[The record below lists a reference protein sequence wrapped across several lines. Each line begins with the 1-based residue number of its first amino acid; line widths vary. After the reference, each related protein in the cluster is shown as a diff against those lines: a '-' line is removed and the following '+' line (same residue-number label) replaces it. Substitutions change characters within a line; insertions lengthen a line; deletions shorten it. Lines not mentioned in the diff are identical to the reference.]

1 MKLAFEIAWRFLTSA
16 KRQTLIIILGIS
28 VGVSV
33 QVFIGSLIS
42 GLQDSLVDTTIGSS
56 SHITIVSSQT
66 DERFIDTNLSLY
78 DFGDL
83 NKEFSVISPAFDTAG
98 TLKKDIIEKEI
109 LFRGFDFSKANQIY
123 KFNEKMISGR
133 LPNTAFEIALG
144 KDISNP
150 NELDLS
156 LNDTIDIT
164 ILGQNYTLLVVGFFD
179 FNVSII
185 NRTWGIG
192 TLETHQLIFNQP
204 NKVTSIEHQIKK
216 VFDAERI
223 AESLDQLLVDQ
234 GMKTTNW
241 MSENQQL
248 LSGLNGQSVSSL
260 MIQVFVIISVVLGI
274 SSTLAITVMQKSK
287 QIGILKAMGILDRD
301 ASKIFLLE
309 GAILGIFGAFGGII
323 FGIGLSLMF
332 TTFALNPDGSPVIPL
347 TINVG
352 FILFSGLIAIFA
364 STLASLIPAIKS
376 SKLTVIEVIR
386 NA

>member
-56 SHITIVSSQT
+56 SHITIVSNDT
-66 DERFIDTNLSLY
+66 ENRFIDYSIN
-78 DFGDL
+78 DFDDF
-83 NKEFSVISPAFDTAG
+83 NNEFTVISPAFDTAG
-98 TLKKDIIEKEI
+98 TLKKGILEKEI
-109 LFRGFDFSKANQIY
+109 LFRGFDFLKANQIY
-123 KFNEKMISGR
+123 KFDEKLVSGR
-133 LPNTAFEIALG
+133 LPNTVYEIALG
-144 KDISNP
+144 KDLGNP
-150 NELDLS
+150 ENLNLS

-164 ILGQNYTLLVVGFFD
+164 IFGENYTLIVVGFFD

-192 TLETHQLIFNQP
+192 TLETHQLIFNQS
-204 NKVTSIEHQIKK
+204 NKVTSIEHQLKK
-216 VFDAERI
+216 VFEAENT
-223 AESLDQLLVDQ
+223 ALSMDQFLLSK
-234 GMKTTNW
+234 GLKTTNW
-241 MSENQQL
+241 MTENQQL
-248 LSGLNGQSVSSL
+248 LSGLNGQSISSL

-309 GAILGIFGAFGGII
+309 GAILGVFGAIGGVLL
-323 FGIGLSLMF
+323 GIGLSFMF
-332 TTFALNPDGSPVIPL
+332 TTFALNPDGTPVIPL
-347 TINVG
+347 SIDFKFIVLSG
-352 FILFSGLIAIFA
+352 FIAILA